1 MNSTSC
7 REQLIELLEA
17 HNARISRATEY
28 LASIKQA
35 IAENRLDNL
44 QDSLSNPDFAVDDI
58 ERLEQQRYQLLADYG
73 FSQDSDGFEKCMTWC
88 DDEQNRISGL
98 YQQLIQSL
106 VQLQHAIQ
114 INSLLVSKGRERVK
128 RSLGILTGLGAAGN
142 YKTYSSDGKPLSNP
156 GRRDIAIA

>member
-1 MNSTSC
+1 MNSQSC

-28 LASIKQA
+28 LANIKQA
-35 IAENRLDNL
+35 IAENRLENL

-88 DDEQNRISGL
+88 DDEQNRVSGL

-114 INSLLVSKGRERVK
+114 INSLLVSRGRDRVK
-128 RSLGILTGLGAAGN
+128 RSLGILTGLGASSN
-142 YKTYSSDGKPLSNP
+142 CKTYSSDGKTLSTP

>member
-1 MNSTSC
+1 MNSKSC

-17 HNARISRATEY
+17 HNARINRATEY
-28 LASIKQA
+28 LANIKQA
-35 IAENRLDNL
+35 IAENRLENL

-58 ERLEQQRYQLLADYG
+58 ERLEQQRYQLLSNYG
-73 FSQDSDGFEKCMTWC
+73 FSQDSDGFEKCMAWC
-88 DDEQNRISGL
+88 DDEQKQVSGL

-114 INSLLVSKGRERVK
+114 VNSLLVTRGRDRVK
-128 RSLGILTGLGAAGN
+128 RSLGILTGLGAASN
-142 YKTYSSDGKPLSNP
+142 CKTYSSDGKTLSTP